1 MRDPLRPPPRPLLA
15 HPLLQ
20 HERLPLIAALL
31 AIVLSLPALWGG
43 LQGDDWFHLAT
54 MRRVGLQAEAEPLL
68 DLFTFFDGGAG
79 AGALRE
85 AGLVGWWA
93 APDLRVVFLRP
104 VSAATH
110 LLDEA
115 LWPRSPALAH
125 AHSLAWAGALVGLGA
140 LLLRRFSGA
149 GAAAGLGAL
158 LFAVEDAHAV
168 GFGWVAN
175 RNALVAL
182 TLGLGAL
189 LLHLEGRAAGRWGP
203 RAAALGLFGLA
214 LLAGESA
221 VAAGAYLVAWELCLG
236 PGGWRARAAALAPW
250 AAALVLWR
258 LGYQHF
264 GFGAEGSAL
273 YIDPGREP
281 LRFAAAVAQR
291 LPLLVAGQLGQLPID
306 AWAVAPRAG
315 RALMVAAA
323 ALVSAG
329 GAALLLP
336 TLRRSAPARAL
347 ALGAVLSAIPLCAA
361 FPMERLLLAPS
372 LGCAGLLGL
381 ALTEG
386 APGRGLRL
394 LGLLH
399 GPLAAALLV
408 LKIGAL
414 PLQGAVFAE
423 AEVAGP
429 RDAAL
434 AGQRLVF
441 VNGNDFAPVYLAVI
455 RWLRAD
461 APAPAGLAV
470 LWPRTTG
477 ATVTRVDAHT
487 LRLAGDGPML
497 DLPLEGLLRDP
508 QSRPFEAGQRIAGAG
523 FEVRVEQVEDG
534 LPLVISAR
542 FDQPLD
548 DPGLRLVA
556 FTADGLVPFPALAN
570 GEAQRLP
577 ATLPLQGLPVDLLLP

>member
-1 MRDPLRPPPRPLLA
+1 MPEPLRPPLRPLHL

-31 AIVLSLPALWGG
+31 AVFLSLPALWGG
-43 LQGDDWFHLAT
+43 VQGDDWFHLAT
-54 MRRVGLQAEAEPLL
+54 LRRVGLQAEAEPLL

-79 AGALRE
+79 SVALRE
-85 AGLVGWWA
+85 AGLIGWWA

-115 LWPRSPALAH
+115 LWPGSPALAH
-125 AHSLAWAGALVGLGA
+125 AHSLVWGGALVGIAA
-140 LLLRRFSGA
+140 LLLRRVSGA

-168 GFGWVAN
+168 GFGWLAN

-189 LLHLEGRAAGRWGP
+189 LLHMDGRAAGRWGA
-203 RAAALGLFGLA
+203 RAAAVGLFGLA

-236 PGGWRARAAALAPW
+236 PGGWRARAAALLPW
-250 AAALVLWR
+250 AAALVCWR

-281 LRFAAAVAQR
+281 LRFVGAVGQR

-306 AWAVAPRAG
+306 AWALAPGGARAPLVA
-315 RALMVAAA
+315 VATLISLA
-323 ALVSAG
+323 

-347 ALGAVLSAIPLCAA
+347 ALGAVLSAVPLCAA

-372 LGCAGLLGL
+372 LGAAGLLGIAL
-381 ALTEG
+381 AEG
-386 APGRGLRL
+386 APGWGLRL

-414 PLQGAVFAE
+414 PLQGAVFGE
-423 AEVAGP
+423 AELAGP
-429 RDAAL
+429 SDPAL

-455 RWLRAD
+455 RWIRAD

-477 ATVTRVDAHT
+477 VTVTRVDART
-487 LRLAGDGPML
+487 LRLVGEGPML

-508 QSRPFEAGQRIAGAG
+508 QSRPFHAGQQIAGAG
-523 FEVRVEQVEDG
+523 FDVRVEQVEGG
-534 LPLVISAR
+534 LPLVIAAR
-542 FDQPLD
+542 FAQDLD
-548 DPGLRLVA
+548 DPGLRFVA
-556 FTADGLVPFPALAN
+556 FTADGLVPFPALAV
-570 GEAQRLP
+570 GESAPLP
-577 ATLPLQGLPVDLLLP
+577 ATLPLQGLPVEALWR

>member
-1 MRDPLRPPPRPLLA
+1 MRETLRPPPRPLLA

-31 AIVLSLPALWGG
+31 AILLSLPALWGG

-54 MRRVGLQAEAEPLL
+54 MRRVGMQAEAEPLL

-115 LWPRSPALAH
+115 LWPGAPALAH

-140 LLLRRFSGA
+140 LLLRRISGA

-182 TLGLGAL
+182 ALGLGAL
-189 LLHLEGRAAGRWGP
+189 LLHIEGRAAGRRGA
-203 RAAALGLFGLA
+203 RAAALGLFGVA

-236 PGGWRARAAALAPW
+236 PGGWRARAAALVPW
-250 AAALVLWR
+250 AAALVVWR

-315 RALMVAAA
+315 RAVMVAAA
-323 ALVSAG
+323 ALISLG

-372 LGCAGLLGL
+372 LGFAGLLGVAL
-381 ALTEG
+381 AEG

-399 GPLAAALLV
+399 GPLAAALLS
-408 LKIGAL
+408 LKIAAL

-477 ATVTRVDAHT
+477 AT
-487 LRLAGDGPML
+487 
-497 DLPLEGLLRDP
+497 
-508 QSRPFEAGQRIAGAG
+508 
-523 FEVRVEQVEDG
+523 
-534 LPLVISAR
+534 
-542 FDQPLD
+542 
-548 DPGLRLVA
+548 
-556 FTADGLVPFPALAN
+556 
-570 GEAQRLP
+570 
-577 ATLPLQGLPVDLLLP
+577 